1 MSTLNLQLVRNPFG
15 RLILTTAQGNEEE
28 VVPVRSFPIA
38 APENGISLVSMDGH
52 ELAWIEHLA
61 DLPDAQR
68 RLVEEEL
75 ASREFVP
82 EIRAIKTISSFAT
95 PSTWQ
100 VDTDRGP
107 FALLLESEDD
117 IRRISRTMLMISD
130 SNGIQFLVR
139 DLTRLDRSSRKLL
152 DGFL

>member
-15 RLILTTAQGNEEE
+15 RLILTTAQGTEEE

-107 FALLLESEDD
+107 FALVLESEDD

-139 DLTRLDRSSRKLL
+139 DLTKLDRSSRKLL

>member
-1 MSTLNLQLVRNPFG
+1 MNTLNLQLVRNPFG
-15 RLILTTAQGNEEE
+15 KLILTTVQGNEEE

-38 APENGISLVSMDGH
+38 APENGISLVNIDGH

-61 DLPDAQR
+61 DLPDSQR

-82 EIRAIKTISSFAT
+82 EIRAINAISSYVT

-100 VDTDRGP
+100 VDTDRGS
-107 FALLLESEDD
+107 FCMVLESEDD

-139 DLTRLDRSSRKLL
+139 DLSRLDRSSRKLL

>member
-15 RLILTTAQGNEEE
+15 RLMLTTAQGTEEE

-38 APENGISLVSMDGH
+38 APENSISLVSMDGH

-107 FALLLESEDD
+107 FALVLESEDD

-139 DLTRLDRSSRKLL
+139 DLTKLDRSSRKLL

>member
-1 MSTLNLQLVRNPFG
+1 MNTLDLKLVRNPFG
-15 RLILTTAQGNEEE
+15 RLVLTTDQGTLEE

-52 ELAWIEHLA
+52 ERAWIGRLA
-61 DLPDAQR
+61 DLADDQR

-82 EIRAIKTISSFAT
+82 EICTIEAVSGFAT
-95 PSTWQ
+95 PSTWK
-100 VDTDRGP
+100 VVTDRGP
-107 FALLLESEDD
+107 FALVLESEDD

-130 SNGIQFLVR
+130 NNGIQFLVR
-139 DLTRLDRSSRKLL
+139 DMTKLDRSSRRLL

>member
-15 RLILTTAQGNEEE
+15 RLILTTAQGTEEE

-61 DLPDAQR
+61 ELPDAQR

-107 FALLLESEDD
+107 FALVLESEDD

-139 DLTRLDRSSRKLL
+139 DLTKLDRSSRKLL

>member
-15 RLILTTAQGNEEE
+15 RLILTTAQSTEEE

-107 FALLLESEDD
+107 FALVLESDDD

>member
-1 MSTLNLQLVRNPFG
+1 MSILNLQLVRNPFG
-15 RLILTTAQGNEEE
+15 RLILTTAQGAREE

-38 APENGISLVSMDGH
+38 APENGISLVNMDGH

-82 EIRAIKTISSFAT
+82 EIRAIKSISSFVT

-100 VDTDRGP
+100 VDTDRGS
-107 FALLLESEDD
+107 FAMVLESEDD

-139 DLTRLDRSSRKLL
+139 DLTGLDRSSRKLL

>member
-1 MSTLNLQLVRNPFG
+1 MNTLNLQLVRNPFG
-15 RLILTTAQGNEEE
+15 RLILTTAQGTQEE
-28 VVPVRSFPIA
+28 VVPIRSFPIA

-52 ELAWIEHLA
+52 EQAWIEHLA
-61 DLPDAQR
+61 DLPAAQR

-82 EIRAIKTISSFAT
+82 EILAIKAISGFAT

-100 VDTDRGP
+100 VNTDRGP
-107 FALLLESEDD
+107 FALVLESEDD
-117 IRRISRTMLMISD
+117 IRRISRTILMISD
-130 SNGIQFLVR
+130 NNGIQFLVR
-139 DLTRLDRSSRKLL
+139 DLTKLDRSSRKLL

>member
-1 MSTLNLQLVRNPFG
+1 MSILNLQLVRNPFG
-15 RLILTTAQGNEEE
+15 RLILTTAQGTREE

-38 APENGISLVSMDGH
+38 APENGISLVNMDGH

-82 EIRAIKTISSFAT
+82 EIRAIKSISSFVT

-100 VDTDRGP
+100 VDTDRGS
-107 FALLLESEDD
+107 FAMVLESEDD

-139 DLTRLDRSSRKLL
+139 DLTGLDRSSRKLL

>member
-1 MSTLNLQLVRNPFG
+1 MSTLNLQLIRNPFG
-15 RLILTTAQGNEEE
+15 RLILTTARGTEEE

-38 APENGISLVSMDGH
+38 APENGISLISMDGH

-61 DLPDAQR
+61 DLPDAQC

-100 VDTDRGP
+100 VDTDRGS
-107 FALLLESEDD
+107 FALVLESEDD

>member
-15 RLILTTAQGNEEE
+15 RLILTKAQGTEEE

-107 FALLLESEDD
+107 FALVLESEDD

-139 DLTRLDRSSRKLL
+139 DLTKLDRSSRKLL

>member
-1 MSTLNLQLVRNPFG
+1 MSILNLQLVRNPFG
-15 RLILTTAQGNEEE
+15 RLILTTAQGTREE

-38 APENGISLVSMDGH
+38 APENGISLVNMDGH

-82 EIRAIKTISSFAT
+82 EIRAIKSISSFVT

-100 VDTDRGP
+100 VDTDRGS
-107 FALLLESEDD
+107 FAMVLESEDD

>member
-1 MSTLNLQLVRNPFG
+1 MSTLNLPLVRKPFG
-15 RLILTTAQGNEEE
+15 RLILATAPGVQEE

-38 APENGISLVSMDGH
+38 APENGISLVSLDGH

-61 DLPDAQR
+61 DLPDAQS

-75 ASREFVP
+75 GSREFVP
-82 EIRAIKTISSFAT
+82 EIRAIHAISSSAT

-107 FALLLESEDD
+107 FALVLKGEED
-117 IRRISRTMLMISD
+117 IRRLSQTMLMIAD
-130 SNGIQFLVR
+130 NNGIHFLVR
-139 DLTRLDRSSRKLL
+139 DLTKLDRNSRKLL
-152 DGFL
+152 DCFL